1 MYNDFYIDTIDLD
14 GFKSIGSQMFST
26 NVTTPYLTI
35 MKDGITFNDASFAKL
50 ENCEYIRIMLNAPK
64 KRIVVIP
71 TTEKDIEAI
80 SWKSGSKKN
89 SYKKLMCPGFTSIL
103 RSAWNL
109 RPDLRYRM
117 PGRLVNDQN
126 RPMILYELE
135 GAKVFEG
142 KKIVG

>member
-1 MYNDFYIDTIDLD
+1 MFEDFYVDAINLD
-14 GFKSIGSQMFST
+14 GFKPIGGQMFST

-35 MKDGITFNDASFAKL
+35 MKDGITFNDASFARL
-50 ENCEYIRIMLNAPK
+50 ENCEYIRLMLNAQK
-64 KRIVVIP
+64 KRIVIIP
-71 TTEKDIEAI
+71 TVEKDPEAI

-103 RSAWNL
+103 RNAWNL
-109 RPDLRYRM
+109 NSELRYRM

-126 RPMILYELE
+126 KPMILYELD
-135 GAKVFEG
+135 GVKIFEG